1 MSGTSLTPQ
10 QLDAIGKAIAGTFKL
25 EDFNAVLDRYTGH
38 GDSASYLPAR
48 AGECTMVAVTDTCL
62 GEVKREGT
70 LLPFLSRVV
79 EHKWQ
84 DEKFRATIVE
94 RVRALVRP
102 ALEKTPHV
110 MVVVQALNE
119 LGSGL
124 ALDPKAGTCQNR
136 QTCAFVR
143 DHRNHTQT
151 AEIDNIITA
160 LDQFEALKMLHDSL
174 HILQVQGADWLDES
188 ESPGEPTLPLAS
200 LKTIVE
206 TIRKRASDVQGR
218 VPEEAGDICRHCLEI
233 ATHAGSALGSSD
245 AEQRAFALAELRL
258 LVTEEPPR
266 IDSCIF
272 GLSRDLPVKQLRGLL
287 ESAIG
292 PGLPLDGKMQQAAE
306 SLDRVTEAMRANIL
320 EHALWQVTDI
330 RIAEMAR
337 ILAVPGPGF
346 LDDLSRVWRGVR
358 LTLRTLIDPPEGGAP
373 FIDSALNG
381 AMVLYEGALP
391 TADNPAPSGPSPTER
406 FGEIVRA
413 FTEFRLKTRVHF
425 LAVDQT
431 LKLLFTSLLP
441 MRDALNT
448 IRARVPQ
455 TCACP
460 P

>member
-1 MSGTSLTPQ
+1 MSGILLTPP
-10 QLDAIGKAIAGTFKL
+10 QLDAIGRAIAGTFKL
-25 EDFNAVLDRYTGH
+25 EDFDVVLSRYTGH

-48 AGECTMVAVTDTCL
+48 AAECTMIVVTDKCL
-62 GEVKREGT
+62 EEIKREGT

-94 RVRALVRP
+94 RVRALVHP
-102 ALEKTPHV
+102 TLEKTPHV
-110 MVVVQALNE
+110 TVVVQALNE
-119 LGSGL
+119 LSGGL
-124 ALDPKAGTCQNR
+124 AIDPKAGTCQNG
-136 QTCAFVR
+136 QTCTFIR
-143 DHRNHTQT
+143 DHRNPALTG
-151 AEIDNIITA
+151 EIDRIIVA

-200 LKTIVE
+200 LKVIVE
-206 TIRKRASDVQGR
+206 TIGKTASDAQGR
-218 VPEEAGDICRHCLEI
+218 VPEEARDICRHCVEI
-233 ATHAGSALGSSD
+233 ATHAGPALGSSNPD
-245 AEQRAFALAELRL
+245 QHAFALAELRL

-266 IDSCIF
+266 IDGCIF
-272 GLSRDLPVKQLRGLL
+272 GLSRDLPIKQLRGLL

-337 ILAVPGPGF
+337 ILANPGAGF
-346 LDDLSRVWRGVR
+346 LNDLSRVWRGVR
-358 LTLRTLIDPPEGGAP
+358 QTLRTLVDPPEGGAP
-373 FIDSALNG
+373 FMDAALNG
-381 AMVLYEGALP
+381 AIVLYEGALP
-391 TADNPAPSGPSPTER
+391 TPDNPAPSGSSPAER
-406 FGEIVRA
+406 FGEIVSA
-413 FTEFRLKTRVHF
+413 FTEFRLKARVHF

-441 MRDALNT
+441 MRDALKT
-448 IRARVPQ
+448 IRSRVPQ
-455 TCACP
+455 NCACP